1 MNDDKYTHEVV
12 DGDIHTVNQ
21 HAAGLSTRPQAKT
34 FIYAFLYGAGDAKI
48 GSIVDGSSR
57 DGKRLKDKFLAN
69 TPKLQQLKD
78 NVATAASRGYLMG
91 LDGRKVYVR
100 SEHAALNTLLQ
111 SAGAIMMKKALLILD
126 EYAKLWGID
135 YEFVGNIHDEFQVE
149 VREDQAHE
157 FGRLAVASMQ
167 AAGIQLN
174 LRCAL
179 DGEYKVGN
187 NWADTH

>member
-1 MNDDKYTHEVV
+1 
-12 DGDIHTVNQ
+12 
-21 HAAGLSTRPQAKT
+21 
-34 FIYAFLYGAGDAKI
+34 
-48 GSIVDGSSR
+48 
-57 DGKRLKDKFLAN
+57 
-69 TPKLQQLKD
+69 
-78 NVATAASRGYLMG
+78 MG

-100 SEHAALNTLLQ
+100 SEHAALNSLLQ
-111 SAGAIMMKKALLILD
+111 SAGAIMMKKALIILD

-167 AAGIQLN
+167 AAGIQLD